1 MECFEIIVNGLT
13 VSEWSLPNGSG
24 VFRSM
29 PKHLWWGFLSKSLF
43 SEIKAKDKYLD
54 KSFIQNSSI
63 FDIYRAS
70 YGELAGYLT
79 IANQFPV

>member
-1 MECFEIIVNGLT
+1 MFLNEAYQMVQECLGACQNIYDEV
-13 VSEWSLPNGSG
+13 
-24 VFRSM
+24 
-29 PKHLWWGFLSKSLF
+29 FLSKSLF
-43 SEIKAKDKYLD
+43 SEIKAKDIYLD

-70 YGELAGYLT
+70 YGELAGYLA